1 MRKKMQ
7 KYTAAM
13 MAAILS
19 LSAAPAAVSAEETLN
34 IVVIGDSISTGA
46 QLESGEKSYVEL
58 LEDYTG
64 VTVQNF
70 AEEGSTTQDVLDQL
84 ADAKV
89 KTALSNADVIL
100 VSAGIHDIMDPFM
113 AKADEYMVKW
123 GFAHFE
129 DVFFANLADY
139 NLTEYDLL
147 GYNADLAAALNQNK
161 ETAKANML
169 TIGEQLSA
177 YSNATVVVQNVYN
190 AIDTIEN
197 VDELTDKRKQ
207 AYTSVCN
214 MVTNRLNESVNAAVT
229 EIAANYSY
237 QVADVHAGFLGY
249 AYKYTNLADLDL
261 NPTAAGHAWIAGEVL
276 AASGILKKGDA
287 NADKTIDSL
296 DAAEVLVHAANI
308 GAGGT
313 GTLGK
318 STASVV
324 DVTADMVTDAA
335 DAAKIL
341 VYAAELGAGGNPT
354 WD

>member
-19 LSAAPAAVSAEETLN
+19 LSAAPAAVSAEESLS

-46 QLESGEKSYVEL
+46 QLDSGEKSYVEL
-58 LEDYTG
+58 LEDYAG

-70 AEEGSTTQDVLDQL
+70 AEEGSTTQDVLNQL
-84 ADAKV
+84 ADTKV
-89 KTALSNADVIL
+89 KSALSNADVIL

-113 AKADEYMVKW
+113 AKADEYMLKW
-123 GFAHFE
+123 GFGRFE

-139 NLTEYDLL
+139 NLTETDLIY
-147 GYNADLAAALNQNK
+147 YNADLINALKQNN
-161 ETAKANML
+161 ETAQANMQQ
-169 TIGEQLSA
+169 IGEELSA
-177 YSNATVVVQNVYN
+177 YSNATIVVQNVYN

-197 VDELTDKRKQ
+197 LGDLSTKRQQ

-214 MVTNRLNESVNAAVT
+214 SVNNNLKPINDIIAGFAAD
-229 EIAANYSY
+229 YSY
-237 QVADVHAGFLGY
+237 QVADIHSGFLGY

-261 NPTAAGHAWIAGEVL
+261 NPTAAGHAWIASEVL
-276 AASGILKKGDA
+276 AASGILNKGDA
-287 NADKTIDSL
+287 NADKKIDSL
-296 DAAEVLVHAANI
+296 DAAEALVHAANI

-313 GTLGK
+313 GTLSK

-324 DVTADMVTDAA
+324 DVTADNVTDAA